1 MSYYINK
8 KQKAGCDPLK
18 KESMFTESQKRE
30 IIDAIH
36 TGIGNNVSEIFR
48 THEIDEEYANSTGD
62 LKWDCINKNLKKVA
76 PSIGLSAEYAKRG
89 PRKILPLID
98 IEKGMIYFFMKRSR
112 FRDLAR
118 RRNKRENPHYI
129 DAFAQEF
136 NFDVENPQISFYGP
150 SRFGSDA
157 VNDIV
162 SSVFASMRMGKG
174 IVNKCAVI
182 LYDEYNRDLTS
193 VACCLID
200 SELNIVEEERW
211 SRLINSSM
219 SVVVETISADEII
232 EPEVP
237 KPAFKKNKREQRI
250 ANVQYNRS
258 DEKLLG
264 QE

>member
-1 MSYYINK
+1 
-8 KQKAGCDPLK
+8 
-18 KESMFTESQKRE
+18 
-30 IIDAIH
+30 
-36 TGIGNNVSEIFR
+36 
-48 THEIDEEYANSTGD
+48 
-62 LKWDCINKNLKKVA
+62 
-76 PSIGLSAEYAKRG
+76 
-89 PRKILPLID
+89 
-98 IEKGMIYFFMKRSR
+98 
-112 FRDLAR
+112 
-118 RRNKRENPHYI
+118 
-129 DAFAQEF
+129 
-136 NFDVENPQISFYGP
+136 
-150 SRFGSDA
+150 
-157 VNDIV
+157 
-162 SSVFASMRMGKG
+162 MRMGKG